1 MEKNVETEVK
11 LLVGKKELKE
21 LLELPLVAT
30 ARPMDL
36 STVPVTAGRIVIQ
49 TYHTITTLHRF

>member
-21 LLELPLVAT
+21 LLELPLVAK
-30 ARPMDL
+30 RVRKG
-36 STVPVTAGRIVIQ
+36 S
-49 TYHTITTLHRF
+49 HETLKLVNA